1 MNMGER
7 IRELRKEKGVTQEE
21 LGRVIGVRQSA
32 IRKYESGMV
41 ENIPRS
47 SIQKMADFFEVSP
60 VYLMCF
66 TDEKFSAESPDLSR
80 YGLRPI
86 VKKRLPLLGNIACGE
101 PKYAN
106 EDRESYI
113 EAGADIEADFC
124 LRANGDSM
132 INARIHD
139 GDIVFIRSMPQVENG
154 QIAAVIIDDE
164 ATLKRVYYYAG
175 KMIVLHAENPKYS
188 DIVYEGADLDKVHIL
203 GLAVAFQSDVV

>member
-1 MNMGER
+1 MTTGE
-7 IRELRKEKGVTQEE
+7 IIKNLRKSHKMTQEE
-21 LGRVIGVRQSA
+21 LATKLGFQTKSA
-32 IRKYESGMV
+32 ICKIEKNQRDVSQSTIAKLSK
-41 ENIPRS
+41 IF
-47 SIQKMADFFEVSP
+47 DVSP
-60 VYLMCF
+60 SYILGF
-66 TDEKFSAESPDLSR
+66 EERAEAPDLSR

-101 PKYAN
+101 PKYAD

-132 INARIHD
+132 INARIND

>member
-1 MNMGER
+1 MTTGE
-7 IRELRKEKGVTQEE
+7 IIKNLRKSHKMTQEE
-21 LGRVIGVRQSA
+21 LATKLGFQTKSA
-32 IRKYESGMV
+32 ICKIEKNQRDVSQSTIAKLSK
-41 ENIPRS
+41 IF
-47 SIQKMADFFEVSP
+47 DVSP
-60 VYLMCF
+60 SYILGF
-66 TDEKFSAESPDLSR
+66 EERAEAPDLSR

-101 PKYAN
+101 PKYAD

>member
-1 MNMGER
+1 MTTGE
-7 IRELRKEKGVTQEE
+7 IIKNLRKSHKMTQEE
-21 LGRVIGVRQSA
+21 LATKLGFQTKSA
-32 IRKYESGMV
+32 ICKIEKNQRDVSQSTIAKLSK
-41 ENIPRS
+41 IF
-47 SIQKMADFFEVSP
+47 DVSP
-60 VYLMCF
+60 SYILGF
-66 TDEKFSAESPDLSR
+66 EERAESPDLSR

-101 PKYAN
+101 PKYAD

-113 EAGADIEADFC
+113 EAGADIGADFC

>member
-1 MNMGER
+1 MTTGE
-7 IRELRKEKGVTQEE
+7 IIKNLRKSHKMTQEE
-21 LGRVIGVRQSA
+21 LATKLGFQTKSA
-32 IRKYESGMV
+32 ICKIEKNQRDVSQSTIAKLSK
-41 ENIPRS
+41 IF
-47 SIQKMADFFEVSP
+47 DVSP
-60 VYLMCF
+60 SYILGF
-66 TDEKFSAESPDLSR
+66 EERAEAPDLSR

-101 PKYAN
+101 PKYAD

-132 INARIHD
+132 INARIND

-203 GLAVAFQSDVV
+203 GLAVAFQSDVI

>member
-1 MNMGER
+1 MRETAAELGLPYTTYINYEK
-7 IRELRKEKGVTQEE
+7 ELREPNSETLVMLANHYNVSVDYLIGRSENPVKEKFPP
-21 LGRVIGVRQSA
+21 
-32 IRKYESGMV
+32 ESL
-41 ENIPRS
+41 
-47 SIQKMADFFEVSP
+47 DF
-60 VYLMCF
+60 
-66 TDEKFSAESPDLSR
+66 AR

-86 VKKRLPLLGNIACGE
+86 KKIKLPLLGNISCGE
-101 PKYAN
+101 PKYAD

-113 EAGADIEADFC
+113 ETGTNVNADFC

-132 INARIHD
+132 INARIND

-203 GLAVAFQSDVV
+203 GLAVAFQSDVI